1 MRNKD
6 TYFVSALKK
15 LDSSSMDKLGPIPES
30 SRGEGSG
37 GQTKKKKNITRGN
50 KQFHPDLNRKTATKI
65 NISLACLTQ
74 GFPFVEHRRHQP
86 IYTCRPYWKIITHAM
101 NTGAALH
108 HSKRTIT
115 IRTAKIRDKF
125 YSKAFN
131 YN

>member
-1 MRNKD
+1 MRNRD
-6 TYFVSALKK
+6 THFVSALKK
-15 LDSSSMDKLGPIPES
+15 LDSSSTDKLGPIPES

-37 GQTKKKKNITRGN
+37 GHKKKKEYN
-50 KQFHPDLNRKTATKI
+50 KGKQTIPSRPQQENGHQSQHFSRI
-65 NISLACLTQ
+65 LTQ

-115 IRTAKIRDKF
+115 IRNVKIRDKF

>member
-1 MRNKD
+1 MRKQRYLLRIRPQNSIPVQWTNSD
-6 TYFVSALKK
+6 QYLKVHVVK
-15 LDSSSMDKLGPIPES
+15 GAGD
-30 SRGEGSG
+30 
-37 GQTKKKKNITRGN
+37 KKKKEYN
-50 KQFHPDLNRKTATKI
+50 KGKQTIPSRPQQENGHQSQHFSRI
-65 NISLACLTQ
+65 LTQ